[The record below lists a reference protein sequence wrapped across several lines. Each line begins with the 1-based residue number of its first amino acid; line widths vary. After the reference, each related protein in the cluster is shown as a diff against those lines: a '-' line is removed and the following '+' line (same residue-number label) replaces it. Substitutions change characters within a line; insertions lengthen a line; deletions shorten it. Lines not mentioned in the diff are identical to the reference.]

1 MDDEAEL
8 EYDAMW
14 PPKRPARTNPRVIVP
29 VFGAYHAAR
38 HRLESACR
46 EHGLDATEAL
56 VLAAI
61 RAEPRCPPWA
71 IRRRLGFPPSTL
83 SSILDR
89 LERARH
95 VTRRQSGLTN
105 QRFEIELTGAGQI
118 AADVAVY
125 AIAGLEAEIAGY
137 TSADERRGAVAVF
150 EACRAIDRPGR
161 THP

>member
-1 MDDEAEL
+1 
-8 EYDAMW
+8 MW
-14 PPKRPARTNPRVIVP
+14 PPARPARTSPRVLVP

-38 HRLESACR
+38 HRLESASR

-61 RAEPRCPPWA
+61 RLEPRCPPWA

-89 LERARH
+89 LDRAGY
-95 VTRRQSGLTN
+95 VTRRRSGPMN
-105 QRFEIELTGAGQI
+105 QRFELELTVAGQI
-118 AADVAVY
+118 AADVAVS
-125 AIAGLEAEIAGY
+125 AIAGLEAEIAGH
-137 TSADERRGAVAVF
+137 TSPDERRGAVAVF

-161 THP
+161 AHP